1 MRIDDLLTVHF
12 FFFLFSDELPSE
24 IILKGLKDDPT
35 LSKESMVCKN
45 PGCDGR
51 EARLLHQTKGEDQG
65 LREFLICCECGKVYE
80 KNTN

>member
-1 MRIDDLLTVHF
+1 MLTVHF